1 MLRRISTF
9 STITLALITLSCGG
23 GSLSPS
29 PSTPSPTAVVPQFA
43 HVFILS
49 EENHSFSDVVGNSQ
63 MPYFNSLI
71 AAGGLAT
78 AYYADAHP
86 SLPNY
91 FVLTTGALITFDDD
105 FQGAV
110 SQDNI
115 VRALSSAGKSWKCY
129 AESLPSAAYVGG
141 DTGAYLKHH
150 VPFVYFA
157 DVLNDPSEAA
167 NVVPF
172 TQLATDLSSG
182 SLPDYAFIVPNIY
195 DDAHNCPVGAA
206 SCSDAQEL
214 SAADTWLQ
222 TNLDALIKS
231 SQFADSLMIIT
242 FDESESSDIQ
252 YGGGHVATV
261 IVSPKA
267 KPGYRSSALY
277 QHQSTLR
284 LSLKALGVGDLPG
297 AAASAPDMGEFFK

>member
-1 MLRRISTF
+1 MPREISTILL
-9 STITLALITLSCGG
+9 ITLALLATFCGG
-23 GSLSPS
+23 GPSSSSPS
-29 PSTPSPTAVVPQFA
+29 SPTTSAVVPQFE
-43 HVFILS
+43 HVFVVV
-49 EENHSFSDVVGNSQ
+49 EENHSFSDVVGNAQ

-78 AYYADAHP
+78 QYYANAHP

-91 FVLTTGALITFDDD
+91 FVLTTGALITNSDGFV
-105 FQGAV
+105 GIV
-110 SQDNI
+110 SQDNV
-115 VRALSSAGKSWKCY
+115 VRALTTVGKSWKCY
-129 AESLPSAAYVGG
+129 AESLPSAAYMGG

-150 VPFVYFA
+150 DPFVYFSE
-157 DVLNDPSEAA
+157 LQNDPSQAA

-172 TQLATDLSSG
+172 SQLATDLAGS

-195 DDAHNCPVGAA
+195 DDAHSCPGGAA
-206 SCSDAQEL
+206 TCTDVQEL

-222 TNLDALIKS
+222 TNLDPLIKS
-231 SQFADSLMIIT
+231 PQFGDSLMIIT
-242 FDESESSDIQ
+242 FDESETTDSQ

-267 KPGYRSSALY
+267 KSGYRSSTLY
-277 QHQSTLR
+277 EHQSTLR
-284 LSLKALGVGDLPG
+284 LSLKALGVTDFPG